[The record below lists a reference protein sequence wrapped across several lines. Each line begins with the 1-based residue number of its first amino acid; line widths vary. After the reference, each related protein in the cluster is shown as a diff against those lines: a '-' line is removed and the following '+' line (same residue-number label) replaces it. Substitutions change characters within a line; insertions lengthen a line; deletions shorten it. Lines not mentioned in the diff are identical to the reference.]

1 MIRIFFTLHIRVS
14 QLSIRFAVFEYLL
27 FLSIENLRIID
38 QRENVYFLKKYLL
51 LVFSLQPLI
60 VAAKI

>member
-1 MIRIFFTLHIRVS
+1 MIRIFFTLNIRVS